1 MIARQDSY
9 FVSYML
15 ITCLIRNVMV
25 VSLYLP
31 AISRYISKNSSSSYG
46 GELLCLI
53 C

>member
-1 MIARQDSY
+1 MIARQDSSS
-9 FVSYML
+9 VSYML

-31 AISRYISKNSSSSYG
+31 AVSRYISNNSSSSYG
-46 GELLCLI
+46 GELSCLI